1 MLSLRANLLAKLSYC
16 SPMHS
21 EDVIVLMFYHVLA
34 CSTTLVETLLDVVS
48 VTLPEWE
55 EWCSFYYSRA
65 FLFVGD

>member
-1 MLSLRANLLAKLSYC
+1 
-16 SPMHS
+16 MHS
-21 EDVIVLMFYHVLA
+21 EDVILLMFYHVLA